1 MELLLQLQPKS
12 IVYLEQL
19 FVFVDTRSL
28 SQHLVSF
35 LKVYQGDLCARPYK
49 REAFRYVKT
58 YTSSF
63 VDLIKRFINSCVID
77 NIWLIYEYL
86 GLNPDLL
93 WKIKSFSMKY
103 SNILLYISCSNIF
116 PQIGSN
122 VIGR

>member
-1 MELLLQLQPKS
+1 MELLLQLHPKS

-28 SQHLVSF
+28 SQHLVNF
-35 LKVYQGDLCARPYK
+35 LKVYQGDLCAKPYK
-49 REAFRYVKT
+49 SKAFRYVKT

-63 VDLIKRFINSCVID
+63 VDLIKRFINSSVID
-77 NIWLIYEYL
+77 NIWLIYEYQ

-93 WKIKSFSMKY
+93 WKIKPFSIKY
-103 SNILLYISCSNIF
+103 SNILLYISCSSIF